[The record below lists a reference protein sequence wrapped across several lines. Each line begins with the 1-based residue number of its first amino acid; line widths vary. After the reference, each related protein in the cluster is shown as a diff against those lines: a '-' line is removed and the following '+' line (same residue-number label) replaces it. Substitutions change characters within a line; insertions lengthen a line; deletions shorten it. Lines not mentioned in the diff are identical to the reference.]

1 METKE
6 FDEND
11 AIAFIRNYV
20 PNAIKNKYSDDD
32 ILLLIDTMFDYFEK
46 GDEDEILYDD
56 DVVDENNINEIVNYV
71 KKNLRKDPDNQIE
84 VDDIKYLI
92 VGYYLGFVYQKG
104 MDDRLSR
111 LEKAT
116 SYLESFLDV
125 LKRMEIL
132 QKDETAEYERYIEY
146 V

>member
-1 METKE
+1 M
-6 FDEND
+6 
-11 AIAFIRNYV
+11 
-20 PNAIKNKYSDDD
+20 
-32 ILLLIDTMFDYFEK
+32 
-46 GDEDEILYDD
+46 
-56 DVVDENNINEIVNYV
+56 
-71 KKNLRKDPDNQIE
+71 

-104 MDDRLSR
+104 MNDRLSR

-146 V
+146 VWQAAL